1 MDIQYQQLLTI
12 IIAPTAE
19 RLHVDTICF
28 SFFCIWHYCFKW
40 AFADVLNKLS
50 LTRSWLNVWS
60 FKMLLISFL

>member
-28 SFFCIWHYCFKW
+28 SFF
-40 AFADVLNKLS
+40 AFDIIVLSERL
-50 LTRSWLNVWS
+50 R
-60 FKMLLISFL
+60 MC